1 MPRSLVIWGSLLL
14 ALVLAIMPLP
24 NFMQIG
30 RPLWVLLTLTFW
42 FLEAPKQVGLGL
54 AWCLGLAQDVLYGAT
69 LGEHAIIFVLAL
81 TFIGV
86 MRQRILLSPM
96 WRQALALAI
105 IYATVLLLQL
115 WLNVLIERRPQS
127 LTLLLPALISSLL
140 WPWVRLG
147 LSGLVRWRRR

>member
-1 MPRSLVIWGSLLL
+1 MPRSLVIWSSLLL

-30 RPLWVLLTLTFW
+30 RPLWVLLVFTFW
-42 FLEAPKQVGLGL
+42 FLEAPKQVGLEL
-54 AWCLGLAQDVLYGAT
+54 AWCFGLAQDVLYGAT
-69 LGEHAIIFVLAL
+69 LGEHGIIFVLAL
-81 TFIGV
+81 TFISL
-86 MRQRILLSPM
+86 MRSQFQLAPM
-96 WRQALALAI
+96 WRQSLALVI

-147 LSGLVRWRRR
+147 LSSLARWRMV